1 VAQLIVSIP
10 SLIVGVFAPG
20 VPAAAESASG
30 PVGIFFIM
38 SNLGGLGASYLWL
51 FVANVSVAL
60 AAFNVLPLP
69 ALDGGRLA
77 VAAWRRFG
85 GRSMSDEAEA
95 RYHTIGFFALLA
107 LMLLITIFDVR
118 KYF

>member
-1 VAQLIVSIP
+1 
-10 SLIVGVFAPG
+10 
-20 VPAAAESASG
+20 
-30 PVGIFFIM
+30 M

-77 VAAWRRFG
+77 VATWRRLG
-85 GRSMSDEAEA
+85 GRGMSDEAEA
-95 RYHTIGFFALLA
+95 RYHTVGFFALMVLIV
-107 LMLLITIFDVR
+107 LITVFDVR